1 MAASINKSITKWKFY
16 GNENLEEMSFIS
28 VNFSTLFYKRN
39 RKLSPTLKGT
49 RESAK
54 RISYRSVF
62 YAPLVCLSSWS
73 VFSSSV
79 CTCHKCVNTNIYF
92 CQLLLSNVE
101 FQQRERWDWDF
112 TDCIGAP
119 KLREK
124 EDDTDFQVFL
134 SEIWKH
140 GNNWQAADYALT
152 ISRLLKNC
160 WLWADKTAKPI
171 NQLISNKI

>member
-1 MAASINKSITKWKFY
+1 MKVYA
-16 GNENLEEMSFIS
+16 NENLEEMSFIS

-39 RKLSPTLKGT
+39 RKLGPHWKEL
-49 RESAK
+49 ENLPNELA
-54 RISYRSVF
+54 
-62 YAPLVCLSSWS
+62 VCLSSWS